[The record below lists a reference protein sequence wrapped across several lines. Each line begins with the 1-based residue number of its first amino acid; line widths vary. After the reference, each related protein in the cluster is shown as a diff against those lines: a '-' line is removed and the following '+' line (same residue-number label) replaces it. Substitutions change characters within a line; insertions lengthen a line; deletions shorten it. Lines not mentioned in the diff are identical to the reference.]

1 MRSPKNPVSRMNGR
15 KNIRLG
21 FAGDLMLGGE
31 AVRHAL
37 DRGLELTYPFKALL
51 PTLASLDVLFVNLE
65 GPLFGKQAAAM
76 RKPLLLSNHPAVV
89 EVLKLPK
96 VCVCNLANN
105 HSLDFGPEALVRTQ
119 RYLDKHGIR
128 HIGAGRNAAEAGRDV
143 VLEQMGWRIGC
154 LAFTGSGDGLRPVVA
169 RNGQAGCASLQDRST
184 AVGLVRRLRKRV
196 DLVINMLHWGLEFH
210 EYPSAAQ
217 VRLAHALVDAG
228 AHVIAGHHPHALQAV
243 ETYNGALIAYSLGHL
258 YMPPFRLANH
268 GPVFCPRPAS
278 REFVL
283 LRVELP
289 GEFPRSTGCVNV
301 VSGAVDEH
309 FRLRPYDRI
318 ALQTFR
324 TRLDN
329 LGCPLRNGGYGK
341 FWQVYRAWRRREL
354 EAWRSWPAIEEL
366 QPANPRVLI
375 FPNRLS

>member
-1 MRSPKNPVSRMNGR
+1 MGPATLQVGR
-15 KNIRLG
+15 GSLQLG
-21 FAGDLMLGGE
+21 YN
-31 AVRHAL
+31 R
-37 DRGLELTYPFKALL
+37 LL
-51 PTLASLDVLFVNLE
+51 PRDDGRSRALFEN
-65 GPLFGKQAAAM
+65 
-76 RKPLLLSNHPAVV
+76 
-89 EVLKLPK
+89 
-96 VCVCNLANN
+96 
-105 HSLDFGPEALVRTQ
+105 PERTP
-119 RYLDKHGIR
+119 Y
-128 HIGAGRNAAEAGRDV
+128 
-143 VLEQMGWRIGC
+143 
-154 LAFTGSGDGLRPVVA
+154 
-169 RNGQAGCASLQDRST
+169 
-184 AVGLVRRLRKRV
+184 
-196 DLVINMLHWGLEFH
+196 
-210 EYPSAAQ
+210 
-217 VRLAHALVDAG
+217 
-228 AHVIAGHHPHALQAV
+228 
-243 ETYNGALIAYSLGHL
+243 
-258 YMPPFRLANH
+258 
-268 GPVFCPRPAS
+268 GPVDP
-278 REFVL
+278 EFVL